1 MLDME
6 HGHSTMWVLNLIY
19 SQQME
24 IRLTVF
30 DRIRYWFADFQ
41 LGEFVGYEEQRVAL
55 KGGVHEN

>member
-1 MLDME
+1 MV
-6 HGHSTMWVLNLIY
+6 HSTMWVLNLNY